1 MTRQL
6 QDGPD
11 ADTSLALDGR
21 FLHPRYW
28 GTWVVLGSLRLT
40 NFLPYAGR
48 VFVGRIFGDGM
59 FLLMSWRKHIA
70 RINLRLCFPELSYA
84 ERERVVRDHFRS
96 LGVAF
101 IEMGAAWWVSDRR
114 LEGLLEVE
122 GLEHLSAALD
132 RGRGAILLSAHF
144 TCLEMAL
151 RLFSRVMN
159 GYAIYRPQNNLLLDR
174 IIKRART
181 RQSGQMFS
189 RGDVRT
195 MLGALKENKPVWYPP
210 DQDYGRR
217 HSVFVDFFGQ
227 PAATITTTSRFAKM
241 SGAPVIPFYFHR
253 LPALRGYKVVLHP
266 PLEEFPS
273 GDEVRD
279 ARTVNAVL
287 ESEVRKC
294 VDQYLWVHRRFKTR
308 PDEGE
313 DLYAS

>member
-6 QDGPD
+6 QDEPD

-241 SGAPVIPFYFHR
+241 SGAPVIPFYCHR
-253 LPALRGYKVVLHP
+253 LSALRGYKVVLHP